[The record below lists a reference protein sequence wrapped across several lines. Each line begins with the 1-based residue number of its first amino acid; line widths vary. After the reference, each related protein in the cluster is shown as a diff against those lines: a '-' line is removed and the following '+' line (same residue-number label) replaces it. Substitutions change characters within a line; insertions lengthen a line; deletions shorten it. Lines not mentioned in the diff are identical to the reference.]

1 MRLKKRRKD
10 WEKRMQ
16 QEQDERAQL
25 REQEAA
31 VVNQVI
37 DSQVGDLIMFTN
49 QHGEVMLPWR

>member
-1 MRLKKRRKD
+1 
-10 WEKRMQ
+10 MQ